1 MRPWA
6 QWTAKTALL
15 AAGFAAAACGLSGVA
30 LAAAGSVSSE
40 ASPGLSPGRLV
51 APAGVCDNA
60 GVLLGVVG
68 AACQVGTAVLPAGGP
83 ARTGPDPAN
92 TAPAGSG
99 RPPASRCG
107 SAAAVLGDSTAGCV
121 SGALASVTQPRSASG
136 GTAAGGS
143 AAGSTVAGSTVAG
156 PSVAGG
162 VAGVIQRAVAPVTSV
177 LGVNAPPGTG
187 SFTSGPLAGLQP
199 VSGLAP
205 LATAP
210 APRGL
215 AGDNTSSISGN
226 TPDAG
231 GAGDTNVPAAFQ
243 LAGLGALPG
252 LADLPLLAGLANMPA
267 RNGVTGGG
275 IPMPGTAMSAANTS
289 GMSSDSFAALAVG
302 ALLAGASALK
312 IAGRRARDRK
322 AGLGVAI

>member
-15 AAGFAAAACGLSGVA
+15 AAGFAAAAGGLSGVA
-30 LAAAGSVSSE
+30 LAAGGSASSD
-40 ASPGLSPGRLV
+40 ASPGLSLGRLV
-51 APAGVCDNA
+51 APAGVCDNT

-68 AACQVGTAVLPAGGP
+68 AACQVGTAVLPAAAPVQTGPGP
-83 ARTGPDPAN
+83 AS

-99 RPPASRCG
+99 RSPAGSGRSPTGPCG
-107 SAAAVLGDSTAGCV
+107 SAAAVLGDSTAGCA
-121 SGALASVTQPRSASG
+121 SGALAGVTQPWPAAGTASG
-136 GTAAGGS
+136 GTA
-143 AAGSTVAGSTVAG
+143 
-156 PSVAGG
+156 
-162 VAGVIQRAVAPVTSV
+162 AGVIQRAVAPVTSV
-177 LGVNAPPGTG
+177 LGVTGPAGTG
-187 SFTSGPLAGLQP
+187 SFGSGPLAGLQP
-199 VSGLAP
+199 MSGLAP

-210 APRGL
+210 APRRL
-215 AGDNTSSISGN
+215 AGERVRRTSGN
-226 TPDAG
+226 PPGAS
-231 GAGDTNVPAAFQ
+231 GAGDTNVPAASQ

-252 LADLPLLAGLANMPA
+252 LADLPSLAGLANMPA
-267 RNGVTGGG
+267 RDGVTGGG

-322 AGLGVAI
+322 AGFGVAI